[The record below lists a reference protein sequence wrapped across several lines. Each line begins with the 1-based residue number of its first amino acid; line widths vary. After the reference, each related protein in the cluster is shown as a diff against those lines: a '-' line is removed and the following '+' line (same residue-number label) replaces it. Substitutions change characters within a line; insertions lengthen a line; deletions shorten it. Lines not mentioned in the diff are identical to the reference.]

1 MRDDDESTAGAD
13 ERSAERP
20 SKSAKKREAH
30 EQQALGVALTTLSEG
45 ALAATPMPEALRDAL
60 AQWRRTRSHEGKR
73 RQMQYIGKLMRDAE
87 IAPIREAV
95 AAARLGNAHDA
106 LALHQAELWRTELV
120 ASDES
125 LTRWMGEHPQTDL
138 QQLRTLIRNAR
149 KDVALPPQQR
159 HGRAWRELFQF
170 IKPLISNDRSSAQR
184 QAAPKPAD
192 SASADRP
199 THTSDEG
206 LT

>member
-1 MRDDDESTAGAD
+1 MRNDDESTAGAA
-13 ERSAERP
+13 ERSGERP

-30 EQQALGVALTTLSEG
+30 EQQALGVALTTLPEG
-45 ALAATPMPEALRDAL
+45 ALAATPMPEPLRDAL

-87 IAPIREAV
+87 IEPIREAV

-149 KDVALPPQQR
+149 KDVALPPEQR

-170 IKPLISNDRSSAQR
+170 IK
-184 QAAPKPAD
+184 
-192 SASADRP
+192 AS
-199 THTSDEG
+199 
-206 LT
+206 LK